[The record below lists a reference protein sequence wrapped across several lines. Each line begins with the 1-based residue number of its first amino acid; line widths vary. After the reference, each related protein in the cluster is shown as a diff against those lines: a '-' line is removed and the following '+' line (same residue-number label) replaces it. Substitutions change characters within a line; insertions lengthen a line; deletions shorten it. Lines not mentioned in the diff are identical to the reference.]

1 MIGWWRVV
9 QRQTNVRMVL
19 DHAKKL
25 KESEQAAADDEEDG
39 GGGGGGDASLET
51 TAASTQAEV
60 DGSEFEQAVV
70 RLDDF

>member
-9 QRQTNVRMVL
+9 QRRTNVRMVL
-19 DHAKKL
+19 EHAKKL

-39 GGGGGGDASLET
+39 GGGTASLET

-70 RLDDF
+70 RLDDIRR

>member
-25 KESEQAAADDEEDG
+25 KENEQAAADDEED
-39 GGGGGGDASLET
+39 GGGGGDASLET

>member
-9 QRQTNVRMVL
+9 QRRTNVRMVL

-25 KESEQAAADDEEDG
+25 KESEQAAADDEED
-39 GGGGGGDASLET
+39 GGGGGDASLET

>member
-1 MIGWWRVV
+1 M
-9 QRQTNVRMVL
+9 QRRTNVRMVL
-19 DHAKKL
+19 EHAKKL

-39 GGGGGGDASLET
+39 GGGTASLET

-70 RLDDF
+70 RLDDIRR

>member
-39 GGGGGGDASLET
+39 GGGGDASLET